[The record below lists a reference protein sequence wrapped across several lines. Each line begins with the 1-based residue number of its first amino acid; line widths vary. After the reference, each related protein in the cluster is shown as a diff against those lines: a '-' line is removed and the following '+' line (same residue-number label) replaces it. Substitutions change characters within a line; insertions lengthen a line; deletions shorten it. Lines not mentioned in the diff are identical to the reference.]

1 MPDTNKRVDVRFFNQ
16 QLELIGDI
24 DDYTALT
31 YTRKWTTYNT
41 FEMHVS
47 KFDGELIRRG
57 NFIML
62 NSDRYRSGI
71 ITYFEDNER
80 ETNDITIRGF
90 CPRFLLFERPTIPP
104 NGQDYDTYNTEVE
117 NILIGLIDRNC
128 VNPENGNRKIPFLSC
143 AKSQNRGEKTSFQT
157 AHKVLKDEIASL
169 CTASNLG
176 TATCFDPTSK
186 QIRFEVLSG
195 ADRTYDNGIRP
206 PYVFARKW
214 DRLFERNYTESDT
227 DYKNVAYVAGQGE
240 GKDREIST
248 IGDDITGFGRREVF
262 IDARDIGEDAETTL
276 EDRGKLKLAEY
287 ALIKSF
293 ESTVKTDDY
302 RTEWD
307 LGDFVTIED
316 DKTGIREDRQIL
328 EVKEVYETEN
338 YSIEP
343 VMGEPLK
350 TPQTILKRNAASP
363 VSYQGKQ
370 GEPGE
375 NGKTPNFRLDEDGNL
390 YAVYE

>member
-1 MPDTNKRVDVRFFNQ
+1 MDLNQRIDVRFFDKDLN
-16 QLELIGDI
+16 LIGDI

-157 AHKVLKDEIASL
+157 AHKVMKDGISSL
-169 CTASNLG
+169 CTTSNLG
-176 TATCFDPTSK
+176 TAIHFDPTTK

-195 ADRTYDNGIRP
+195 TDRTYDNSARP

-240 GKDREIST
+240 GKDREILT
-248 IGDDITGFGRREVF
+248 IGDDVIGFERREVF
-262 IDARDIGEDAETTL
+262 VDARDIGEDAETTL

-302 RTEWD
+302 RAEWD

-350 TPQTILKRNAASP
+350 TPQAILKRNTANP

-370 GEPGE
+370 GNPGE
-375 NGKTPNFRLDEDGNL
+375 NGKTPSFRLDEDGNL
-390 YAVYE
+390 YAIYE

>member
-1 MPDTNKRVDVRFFNQ
+1 MPDADKRIDVRFFNQ

-62 NSDRYRSGI
+62 NNDRYRSGI

-104 NGQDYDTYNTEVE
+104 SGQDYDTYNTEVE

-195 ADRTYDNGIRP
+195 ADRTYDNGICP

-350 TPQTILKRNAASP
+350 TPQAILKRNTASP
-363 VSYQGKQ
+363 ASYQGKQ

-375 NGKTPNFRLDEDGNL
+375 NGKTPSFRLDEDGNL

>member
-1 MPDTNKRVDVRFFNQ
+1 MSDTNKRVDVRFFNQ

-24 DDYTALT
+24 DDYAALT

-47 KFDGELIRRG
+47 KFDGELIQRG

-143 AKSQNRGEKTSFQT
+143 AKSKNRGEKTSFQT
-157 AHKVLKDEIASL
+157 AHKVLKDEISSL

-176 TATCFDPTSK
+176 TATYFDPTTK
-186 QIRFEVLSG
+186 QIRLKCCPAPTELMTTAYARLMFLLENGTACLSETIQNRIPTIKTLPMWLG
-195 ADRTYDNGIRP
+195 RE
-206 PYVFARKW
+206 K
-214 DRLFERNYTESDT
+214 
-227 DYKNVAYVAGQGE
+227 AG
-240 GKDREIST
+240 
-248 IGDDITGFGRREVF
+248 
-262 IDARDIGEDAETTL
+262 
-276 EDRGKLKLAEY
+276 
-287 ALIKSF
+287 
-293 ESTVKTDDY
+293 TVK
-302 RTEWD
+302 
-307 LGDFVTIED
+307 F
-316 DKTGIREDRQIL
+316 
-328 EVKEVYETEN
+328 
-338 YSIEP
+338 
-343 VMGEPLK
+343 
-350 TPQTILKRNAASP
+350 
-363 VSYQGKQ
+363 
-370 GEPGE
+370 
-375 NGKTPNFRLDEDGNL
+375 
-390 YAVYE
+390 

>member
-1 MPDTNKRVDVRFFNQ
+1 MPDVDKRIDVRFFNQ

-24 DDYTALT
+24 DDYTSLI

-41 FEMHVS
+41 FEMHAP

-62 NSDRYRSGI
+62 NNDRYRSGI

-104 NGQDYDTYNTEVE
+104 SGQDYDAYNTEVE

-143 AKSQNRGEKTSFQT
+143 AESQNRGEKTSFQT
-157 AHKVLKDEIASL
+157 AHKVLKDEISSL

-176 TATCFDPTSK
+176 TATHFDPTTK
-186 QIRFEVLSG
+186 QIRFDVLSG
-195 ADRTYDNGIRP
+195 ADRTYDNGVRP

-240 GKDREIST
+240 GKDREILT
-248 IGDDITGFGRREVF
+248 IGDDVTSFGRREVF

-302 RTEWD
+302 RAEWD

-316 DKTGIREDRQIL
+316 DKTGVREDRQIL

-350 TPQTILKRNAASP
+350 TPQAILKRNAASP

>member
-62 NSDRYRSGI
+62 NNDRYRSGI

-104 NGQDYDTYNTEVE
+104 SGQDYDTYNTEVE

-350 TPQTILKRNAASP
+350 TPQAILKRNTASP
-363 VSYQGKQ
+363 ASYQGKQ

-375 NGKTPNFRLDEDGNL
+375 NGKTPSFRLDDDGNL
-390 YAVYE
+390 YAIYE

>member
-1 MPDTNKRVDVRFFNQ
+1 MPDTNKRIDVRFFNQ

-62 NSDRYRSGI
+62 NNDRYRSGI

-104 NGQDYDTYNTEVE
+104 SGQDYDTYNTEVE

-143 AKSQNRGEKTSFQT
+143 AESQNRGEKTSFQT

-176 TATCFDPTSK
+176 TATYFDPTSK

-195 ADRTYDNGIRP
+195 ADRTYDNSARP

-240 GKDREIST
+240 GKDREILT

-302 RTEWD
+302 RAEWD

-316 DKTGIREDRQIL
+316 DKTSIREDRQIL

>member
-1 MPDTNKRVDVRFFNQ
+1 MAGINKRIDVRFFNQ

-62 NSDRYRSGI
+62 NNDRYRSGI

-104 NGQDYDTYNTEVE
+104 SGQDYDTYNTEVE

-157 AHKVLKDEIASL
+157 AHKVLKDEISSL

-176 TATCFDPTSK
+176 TAIHFDPTTK

-195 ADRTYDNGIRP
+195 TDRTYDNSVRP

-240 GKDREIST
+240 GKDREILT

-302 RTEWD
+302 RAEWD

-350 TPQTILKRNAASP
+350 TPQAILKRNTANP

-370 GEPGE
+370 GKPGE

-390 YAVYE
+390 YAIYE

>member
-62 NSDRYRSGI
+62 NNDRYRSGI

-104 NGQDYDTYNTEVE
+104 SGQDYDTYNTEVE

-157 AHKVLKDEIASL
+157 AHKVLKDEISSL

-176 TATCFDPTSK
+176 TAIHFDPTTK

-195 ADRTYDNGIRP
+195 TDRTYDNSVRP

-240 GKDREIST
+240 GKDREILT
-248 IGDDITGFGRREVF
+248 IGDDVTGFGRREVF

-293 ESTVKTDDY
+293 ESTVKTGDY
-302 RTEWD
+302 RAEWD

-350 TPQTILKRNAASP
+350 TPQAILKRNTASP

-390 YAVYE
+390 YAIYE

>member
-1 MPDTNKRVDVRFFNQ
+1 MPDVDKRIDVRFFNQ

-62 NSDRYRSGI
+62 NNDRYRSGI

-104 NGQDYDTYNTEVE
+104 SGQDYDTYNTEVE

-343 VMGEPLK
+343 VMGEALK
-350 TPQTILKRNAASP
+350 TPQAILKRNTASP
-363 VSYQGKQ
+363 ASYQGKQ

-375 NGKTPNFRLDEDGNL
+375 NGKTPSFRLDEDGNL

>member
-1 MPDTNKRVDVRFFNQ
+1 MDLNQRIDVRFFDKDLN
-16 QLELIGDI
+16 LIGDI

-176 TATCFDPTSK
+176 TAIHFDPTTK

-195 ADRTYDNGIRP
+195 TDRTYDNSARP

-240 GKDREIST
+240 GKDREILT
-248 IGDDITGFGRREVF
+248 IGDDVTGFGRREVF

-276 EDRGKLKLAEY
+276 EDRGKLKLTEY

-302 RTEWD
+302 RAEWD

-350 TPQTILKRNAASP
+350 TPQAILKRNTVNP

-375 NGKTPNFRLDEDGNL
+375 NGKTPSFRLDEDGNL
-390 YAVYE
+390 YAIYE

>member
-1 MPDTNKRVDVRFFNQ
+1 MPDTNKRVDVRFFNK

-47 KFDGELIRRG
+47 NFDGELIRRG

-62 NSDRYRSGI
+62 NNDRYRSGI

-157 AHKVLKDEIASL
+157 AHKVLKDEISSL

-176 TATCFDPTSK
+176 TAIHFDPTSK

-195 ADRTYDNGIRP
+195 ADRTYDNGVRP

-248 IGDDITGFGRREVF
+248 IGDDITGFWRREVF

-316 DKTGIREDRQIL
+316 DKTGTREDRQIL

-350 TPQTILKRNAASP
+350 TPQAILKRNTASP

-370 GEPGE
+370 GKPGE

>member
-1 MPDTNKRVDVRFFNQ
+1 MDLNQRIDVRFFDKDLN
-16 QLELIGDI
+16 LIGDI

-157 AHKVLKDEIASL
+157 AHKVLKDEISSL
-169 CTASNLG
+169 CTTSNLG
-176 TATCFDPTSK
+176 TAIHFDPTTK

-195 ADRTYDNGIRP
+195 TDRTYDNSARP

-240 GKDREIST
+240 GKDREILT
-248 IGDDITGFGRREVF
+248 IGDDVIGFERREVF
-262 IDARDIGEDAETTL
+262 VDARDIGEDAETTL

-302 RTEWD
+302 RAEWD

-350 TPQTILKRNAASP
+350 TPQAILKRNTANP

-370 GEPGE
+370 GNPGE
-375 NGKTPNFRLDEDGNL
+375 NGKTPSFRLDEDGNL
-390 YAVYE
+390 YAIYE

>member
-62 NSDRYRSGI
+62 NNDRYRSGI

-104 NGQDYDTYNTEVE
+104 SGQDYDTYSTEVE

-143 AKSQNRGEKTSFQT
+143 AESQSRGKKTSFQT
-157 AHKVLKDEIASL
+157 AHKVLKDEISSL

-176 TATCFDPTSK
+176 TAIHFDPTTK

-195 ADRTYDNGIRP
+195 TDRTYDNSARP

-240 GKDREIST
+240 GKDREILT
-248 IGDDITGFGRREVF
+248 IGDDVTGFGRREVF

-287 ALIKSF
+287 ALVKSF

-302 RTEWD
+302 RDEWD

-350 TPQTILKRNAASP
+350 TPQAILKRNTASP

-370 GEPGE
+370 GNPGE
-375 NGKTPNFRLDEDGNL
+375 NGKTPSFRLDEDGNL
-390 YAVYE
+390 YAIYE

>member
-157 AHKVLKDEIASL
+157 AHKVLKDEISSL

-176 TATCFDPTSK
+176 TATYFDPTTK

-195 ADRTYDNGIRP
+195 TDRTYDNSVHP

-240 GKDREIST
+240 GKDREILT
-248 IGDDITGFGRREVF
+248 IGDDVIGFERREVF
-262 IDARDIGEDAETTL
+262 VDARDIGEDAETTL

-302 RTEWD
+302 RAEWD